1 MICLNCGY
9 DNIPGVDLCE
19 SCGSDLAGHDLPES
33 DAGFGGKLLTDRI
46 ADLPMAPA
54 LVVSAEARVVEAIE
68 RMREARQGCVLVER
82 DGRLAGIFTE
92 RDVLVRIVRKGLDPA
107 AVALASVMTPE
118 PLTLAPGDPPAYA
131 IHRMVSQKL
140 RHLPVVDGEKLLGF
154 VSSRSVLRY
163 IHEDVIGER
172 GAA

>member
-1 MICLNCGY
+1 MICVNCNH

-19 SCGSDLAGHDLPES
+19 SCGSDLAGLDLPEA
-33 DAGFGGKLLTDRI
+33 DGGFRGKLLSDRV

-54 LVVSAEARVVEAIE
+54 LVISAEAWVVEAIE
-68 RMREARQGCVLVER
+68 RMREARHGCVLVER

-107 AVALASVMTPE
+107 AVPLGSVMTPE
-118 PLTLAPGDPPAYA
+118 PLTLAAGDPPAYA

-140 RHLPVVDGEKLLGF
+140 RHLPVVDGDKLLGF
-154 VSSRSVLRY
+154 VSSRSILRY
-163 IHEDVIGER
+163 IHEDVIGE
-172 GAA
+172 GSAG